1 MLHFSQEFSQ
11 TLHSLRVLDE
21 IGVKTASAEAT
32 VMAEEGVIR
41 GSNALYEVLTKT
53 ASEEFPKTEQRYSQ
67 IDLLV
72 QKMAA
77 LLGKETPTADTRA
90 KIASAVVIDDL
101 LSGFLKTEPLKEH
114 LKLAETRSYGREFL
128 MDLLRTV
135 L

>member
-53 ASEEFPKTEQRYSQ
+53 ASEEFPKTEQRYAQ

-77 LLGKETPTADTRA
+77 LLGKETLSADTRA

-101 LSGFLKTEPLKEH
+101 LSGFLKSEPPKEH

>member
-1 MLHFSQEFSQ
+1 MLHFAQEFSQ

-41 GSNALYEVLTKT
+41 CSNSLYDVLTKT
-53 ASEEFPKTEQRYSQ
+53 ASAEFPDTERYKQ
-67 IDLLV
+67 VDFLI

-77 LLGKETPTADTRA
+77 LLGKDAPSRDVRA
-90 KIASAVVIDDL
+90 KIASTVVIDDL
-101 LSGFLKTEPLKEH
+101 LSGFLRSESPSER

>member
-1 MLHFSQEFSQ
+1 MLHFAQEFSQ
-11 TLHSLRVLDE
+11 TLHSLRMLDE

-41 GSNALYEVLTKT
+41 GSNNLYDILMKT
-53 ASEEFPKTEQRYSQ
+53 ASSEFPKTENHYAQ

-77 LLGKETPTADTRA
+77 LLSKAAPSADTRA
-90 KIASAVVIDDL
+90 KIASAVVVDDL
-101 LSGFLKTEPLKEH
+101 LTSFLKSEPSIEH